1 MPPVVLWRGFEKLAD
16 KMVDRQFGEPVEMHP
31 WTTATAASEGEADPS
46 REVIILW
53 GILVMPG
60 AAATGE
66 GGSVSVG
73 MATRVVAYDTWLSV
87 QEDQL
92 AKAKLETWRK
102 GDRVYFPDRDMWFTV
117 LYPTPSVTARPQ
129 IELARMQKLPE
140 EK

>member
-1 MPPVVLWRGFEKLAD
+1 MVVWRGFERMMD
-16 KMVDRQFGEPVEMHP
+16 RVVDRYFGEPVEMHP
-31 WTTATAASEGEADPS
+31 WTTATAATEGDPDPS
-46 REVIILW
+46 REVIYIK
-53 GILVMPG
+53 GILAMPG

-66 GGSVSVG
+66 GGSVSIG
-73 MATRVVAYDTWLSV
+73 MSTRVVAYDTWLSV

-92 AKAKLETWRK
+92 AKARLETWRK
-102 GDRVYFPDRDMWFTV
+102 GDRVYFPDRDLWFTV